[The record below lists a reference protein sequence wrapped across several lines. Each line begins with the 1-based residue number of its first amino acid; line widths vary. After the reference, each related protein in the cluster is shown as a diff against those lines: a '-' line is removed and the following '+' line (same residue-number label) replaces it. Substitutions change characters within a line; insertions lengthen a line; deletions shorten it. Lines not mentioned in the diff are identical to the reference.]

1 MHLLTILLMLLTS
14 TLCESLP
21 VTDKTA
27 IAGTKDI
34 VATKTDV
41 SLLAKETV
49 ISNKD
54 MQLPNKGAIPS
65 DQIVS
70 FDVITTFEG
79 NIDPKNP
86 PKIKTY
92 IKANQKLYTIIN
104 PDFSNANGAVK
115 YVSVLNQHM
124 NKDGTVTY
132 EGSAK
137 SQLDGSGQLGTN
149 VQTFDLEKMTS
160 KEEIYKKFSVFLYNY
175 LKYILATG
183 NSVDQELLKD
193 LFNNYVY
200 FGALSK
206 GQNPQNEIYFKN
218 SFNNTEKD
226 GEVTYEAKASAKT
239 DDNIGGSL
247 TYGVANI
254 NDKNKENS
262 LQQTF
267 NVNFGKSPKNY
278 IEMSAV
284 DSKLYNV
291 IQTGSKSQVDDL
303 DKKDQPTFASV
314 YSDGSTKTTGMSD
327 QQAQSSLQVGN
338 KTVAYSQG
346 FTSSIDKRKYLLD
359 ITNAKCVV
367 KDFNGYKFTSVEL
380 NGLDKYKKNISEC
393 ELLKSVYNS
402 L

>member
-1 MHLLTILLMLLTS
+1 MRPLVLLFIVPALIS
-14 TLCESLP
+14 CDSLP
-21 VTDKTA
+21 AADKTVVA
-27 IAGTKDI
+27 ATKEQAPTKSELNISTKD
-34 VATKTDV
+34 VSTNSKEVSTPYKATIPAD
-41 SLLAKETV
+41 
-49 ISNKD
+49 
-54 MQLPNKGAIPS
+54 QL
-65 DQIVS
+65 VS

-104 PDFSNANGAVK
+104 PDFSNATGAVK
-115 YVSVLNQHM
+115 YVSVLNQHVD
-124 NKDGTVTY
+124 KDGTVTY

-193 LFNNYVY
+193 LYNNYVY

-218 SFNNTEKD
+218 SFNTTEKD

-239 DDNIGGSL
+239 DDSVGGSL

-267 NVNFGKSPKNY
+267 NVNFGKAPKNY

-359 ITNAKCVV
+359 ITNAKCAVR
-367 KDFNGYKFTSVEL
+367 DFNGYKFTSVEL

>member
-1 MHLLTILLMLLTS
+1 MYSLLLLLVLWAPLIRADVPAEKNSAVVATENPTAKLTI
-14 TLCESLP
+14 P
-21 VTDKTA
+21 VEAQSSPPAVNK
-27 IAGTKDI
+27 
-34 VATKTDV
+34 DV
-41 SLLAKETV
+41 SPPSKAPLPL
-49 ISNKD
+49 D
-54 MQLPNKGAIPS
+54 QL
-65 DQIVS
+65 VS

-104 PDFSNANGAVK
+104 PDFSNATGAVK

-160 KEEIYKKFSVFLYNY
+160 KEEIYRKFSVFLYNY

-218 SFNNTEKD
+218 SFNYAEKD

-254 NDKNKENS
+254 NDSKKENS

-267 NVNFGKSPKNY
+267 NVNFGKAPKNY

-346 FTSSIDKRKYLLD
+346 ITSSIDKRRYLLD